1 MALRHLWGERW
12 LHWRPSASKAPDR
25 TARPA
30 QNSLAPPHIHAHLNS
45 RQDTF
50 VNLPGESQV
59 VRKNGDWINRR
70 VSGPTLLTECS
81 GTRMRNKGHAQQGVR
96 AHTNTLRMLPA
107 LGVCRAGWGFP
118 AIEAESRTAW
128 SLEDE
133 KGAWGIYFF
142 LSSAVFLMHPHT
154 VVIGSPRLPLVE
166 NVSLK
171 DSHDRNRY

>member
-1 MALRHLWGERW
+1 MASRHLWGERW

-30 QNSLAPPHIHAHLNS
+30 QNSLAPPHIHAHFNS

-50 VNLPGESQV
+50 VNLLGDSQV
-59 VRKNGDWINRR
+59 VRKNRDWINRP

-107 LGVCRAGWGFP
+107 WGVCRAGWGFP
-118 AIEAESRTAW
+118 AIESESWNHRVFGGW
-128 SLEDE
+128 ERGLRNIFFSFQCSLSYASTHC
-133 KGAWGIYFF
+133 G
-142 LSSAVFLMHPHT
+142 
-154 VVIGSPRLPLVE
+154 
-166 NVSLK
+166 
-171 DSHDRNRY
+171 DR